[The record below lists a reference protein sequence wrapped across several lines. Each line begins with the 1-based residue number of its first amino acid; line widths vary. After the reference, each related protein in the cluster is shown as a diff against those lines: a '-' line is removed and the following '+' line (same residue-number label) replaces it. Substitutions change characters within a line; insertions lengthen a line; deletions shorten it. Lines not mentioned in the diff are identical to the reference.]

1 MVDKFNV
8 ENGTYYQKH
17 FDVNTLENA
26 QYFDPNPDKSVHI
39 GLEIRNSYHYKT
51 ILNIYKYG
59 KIGTFLIY
67 STPHNPEVVGSSPA
81 SATIKTPDF
90 HKKSGV
96 FLTF

>member
-51 ILNIYKYG
+51 VLNIYKYG

-81 SATIKTPDF
+81 SATIKAPDF
-90 HKKSGV
+90 YKKSGA